1 MVYYVVNTSQAMKRT
16 EQALI
21 SLAETAGRLIVG
33 ITDNVH
39 NRDVPEDTQRMVR
52 DLITYVFRSLWSDG
66 VSVIGLDIRE
76 LQDIQKLVTRKG
88 SRRGRVRRYI
98 LQSADAEL
106 VAACTERLHAACHL
120 FEVSLVLISRLEV

>member
-1 MVYYVVNTSQAMKRT
+1 MYTTETSLRIHKEWFEILSRT
-16 EQALI
+16 
-21 SLAETAGRLIVG
+21 SFVG
-33 ITDNVH
+33 SW
-39 NRDVPEDTQRMVR
+39 
-52 DLITYVFRSLWSDG
+52 YDG
-66 VSVIGLDIRE
+66 FSENGLDTRE

-120 FEVSLVLISRLEV
+120 FEVSLVLTRSPRDSRRYPDKKRNQYSGCHC